1 MDERKEGVK
10 GWGGKVRQVVWR
22 GRYKRARWSG
32 ERMRAGSVLSAA
44 VFIVTRLYP
53 LNKQRKRLLI
63 CNSRKVAKTE
73 LSYE

>member
-1 MDERKEGVK
+1 MNGREREGKKRGRRKE
-10 GWGGKVRQVVWR
+10 RRVVWR
-22 GRYKRARWSG
+22 GRCKRARWSG

-63 CNSRKVAKTE
+63 CHSRKMAKTE
-73 LSYE
+73 L